1 MKMGFM
7 ATMKAQKAYALHG
20 KGDLEGAKKLYQ
32 EAVDKGLDN
41 PRFLLSYAVLLIR
54 GGEFQK
60 GKDLL
65 VKAQKAPGITAE
77 QKVQVFADYAVCC
90 YKLGDLNRGIDLLEK
105 QHRHQASG
113 LVYQTLGC
121 LYVEKYVPEN
131 RPVAAAQTAETEE
144 TDAGDEQ
151 QPAALTQE
159 QLDAQWQEG
168 IEKALAFLKEAV
180 EYDEEDSICLD
191 NLGQFYYRVLGDK
204 ETAREWFDKAIE
216 EKGNQI
222 ETLWFL
228 SRYDVEKGD
237 RDMAAA
243 RLEKALEGRF
253 SPMNYCS
260 KAMAEEELARLKK

>member
-1 MKMGFM
+1 MGFM

-131 RPVAAAQTAETEE
+131 RPVAAAQPAEAVQE
-144 TDAGDEQ
+144 GGEQ
-151 QPAALTQE
+151 PEAQTQE
-159 QLDAQWQEG
+159 QLDAKWQEG
-168 IEKALAFLKEAV
+168 KDKALAFLKEAV

-191 NLGQFYYRVLGDK
+191 NLGQFCYRVLGDK
-204 ETAREWFDKAIE
+204 EEAKQWFDKAIE
-216 EKGNQI
+216 AKDSQI
-222 ETLWFL
+222 DTLWFL

-237 RDMAAA
+237 RAAA
-243 RLEKALEGRF
+243 AAKLEKALQGRF